1 MDTAWQ
7 DVGSREE
14 LSEDQPLTV
23 KVGERDIGLYLVNDT
38 VYALEDV
45 CPHAYALLSQ
55 GFVEGDE
62 IECPLH
68 GAKFHIP
75 TGRCTK
81 EPADRDV
88 RTFAV
93 LIEGGRIRVAVDPD
107 PKELE

>member
-1 MDTAWQ
+1 MAQWHDVAATGDVAEDT
-7 DVGSREE
+7 
-14 LSEDQPLTV
+14 PLAV
-23 KVGERDIGLYLVNDT
+23 KVAGREIGIYALNGSY
-38 VYALEDV
+38 YALEDV

-55 GFVEGDE
+55 GFVDGEE

-88 RTFAV
+88 ARYEV
-93 LIEGGRIRVAVDPD
+93 RVEGGRLFVKAD
-107 PKELE
+107 

>member
-1 MDTAWQ
+1 MAQWYDVAATGDVAEDT
-7 DVGSREE
+7 
-14 LSEDQPLTV
+14 PLTV
-23 KVGERDIGLYLVNDT
+23 QVAGREIGIYALNGSY
-38 VYALEDV
+38 YALEDV

-55 GFVEGDE
+55 GFVDGEE

-88 RTFAV
+88 ARYEV
-93 LIEGGRIRVAVDPD
+93 RVEGGRLFVKAD
-107 PKELE
+107 